1 MNGTNIPQNIIKAII
16 YIIALDDL
24 QLSQGSGGIG
34 HHKWED
40 WLWTQEDSEYV
51 TSIRN
56 ILEPL
61 LVPYQNKK
69 TITTEQRAQVKQ
81 AVKSMREYASY
92 DVNGRRLLL
101 KIAAL
106 GDNHDWNVANIR
118 FGTPLAKKSGTKK
131 SDVTEMLQPMLS
143 VKKNVYGEMQL
154 SVVSPETPTS
164 KRLPKG
170 MKFVKVFRYI
180 GATAPTSNAAFA
192 LYGNAK
198 RGKIHIT
205 FEGVDNSGTTKLY
218 AYYFAC
224 YESNKGELGQPSI
237 IVSAGI
243 VF

>member
-24 QLSQGSGGIG
+24 QLSQGSGGVG

-40 WLWTQEDSEYV
+40 WMWTQEDSEYV

-61 LVPYQNKK
+61 LVPYQKKK
-69 TITTEQRAQVKQ
+69 TITTAQRAQVKT

-92 DVNGRRLLL
+92 DVNGHRLLL

-106 GDNHDWNVANIR
+106 GDNNDWNVANIK
-118 FGTPLAKKSGTKK
+118 FGTPLAKKHGGNK
-131 SDVTEMLQPMLS
+131 SDATAMLQPMLS
-143 VKKNVYGEMQL
+143 MKKNILGEMEL
-154 SVVSPETPTS
+154 GVVSPETPTS
-164 KRLPKG
+164 KKLPKG
-170 MKFVKVFRYI
+170 MKFAKVFRYI
-180 GATAPTSNAAFA
+180 GATAPKSNADFA

-224 YESNKGELGQPSI
+224 YESNKGELGQPSV

>member
-69 TITTEQRAQVKQ
+69 TITTAQRAQVKT

-92 DVNGRRLLL
+92 DVNGHRLLL

-106 GDNHDWNVANIR
+106 GDNNDWNVANIK
-118 FGTPLAKKSGTKK
+118 FGTPLAKKPGKGK
-131 SDVTEMLQPMLS
+131 SDSPAMLQPMLS
-143 VKKNVYGEMQL
+143 MKRNILGEMEL
-154 SVVSPETPTS
+154 GVVSPETPTS
-164 KRLPKG
+164 KKLPKG
-170 MKFVKVFRYI
+170 MKFAKVFRYI
-180 GATAPTSNAAFA
+180 GATAPKSNADFS

-218 AYYFAC
+218 AYYYAC